1 MVEYDG
7 WEESQ
12 TQNKE
17 VQVRIPGE
25 VFNAVFYSPYSQGV
39 HKSRKTGR
47 VARVYYQS
55 LFQ

>member
-39 HKSRKTGR
+39 HKSRKTGKA
-47 VARVYYQS
+47 ARVYYQS